1 MSRARIV
8 GWVFVGVGAVAAVV
22 TLVRTRAEDAEV
34 VRTAVVVER
43 GITSKVV
50 AQGKV
55 RAKTQAEVSS
65 EVGGRVAQVY
75 VEVGDSVKVGDPL
88 FALDGEQLRN
98 TVLQLEAA
106 IASAEAVVLRT
117 DVAVKEAERGVARD
131 TALFQKGVLADDA
144 LKLAE
149 TRLASATAERASAT
163 ANVER
168 TRLDL
173 SRAKDALRRARVTSP
188 LTGTVVAVGVEV
200 GRVVSSGTGLSASPD
215 AALGLGIGGA
225 SAPVIIADLSE
236 LLVKLDVDELDISR
250 VRPGQQAIVR
260 AQGIKDVEFSGVVDK
275 VGLLGRDAMGAV
287 LFSVEVKVV
296 GSRASG
302 SLSVDT
308 TDPSGAANK
317 SQGLEGQA
325 PIVPSPA
332 ALLRPGMS
340 AQAEIEVERVEKAI
354 AVPLAAVLEATKS
367 DEGEQPDRVVVV
379 EGDASKKD
387 AVLIASLRPVRLGPS
402 EGETIAILSG
412 LSVGERVVEGP
423 YRILKQLTDG
433 AKVTLEPE
441 KENEKD
447 NDGATKPTASNDD
460 GAAKK
465 GSTSP

>member
-1 MSRARIV
+1 MTRARMI
-8 GWVFVGVGAVAAVV
+8 GLVFVGLGAVAAVA
-22 TLVRTRAEDAEV
+22 TLVRTRAEDAEA

-43 GITSKVV
+43 GITSRVV

-65 EVGGRVAQVY
+65 EVGGRVAHVH
-75 VEVGDSVKVGDPL
+75 VEVGDIVKVGDPL

-117 DVAVKEAERGVARD
+117 DVAVKEAERAVARD
-131 TALFQKGVLADDA
+131 SALFQKGVLADDA

-149 TRLASATAERASAT
+149 TRLASATAERASAV

-173 SRAKDALRRARVTSP
+173 SRAKDALRRARVIAP
-188 LTGTVVAVGVEV
+188 LAGTVVAVGVEV

-225 SAPVIIADLSE
+225 SAPVIVADLSE

-250 VRPGQQAIVR
+250 VHPGQQATVR

-287 LFSVEVKVV
+287 LFSVEVKIL

-302 SLSVDT
+302 SPPSSGTTGKGTAAVD
-308 TDPSGAANK
+308 A
-317 SQGLEGQA
+317 GLEGSA
-325 PIVPSPA
+325 PLVPTPA
-332 ALLRPGMS
+332 ELLRPGMS
-340 AQAEIEVERVEKAI
+340 AQAEIEVERVEKAL
-354 AVPLAAVLEATKS
+354 AVPLAAILEATKS

-379 EGDASKKD
+379 EGDATKKG
-387 AVLIASLRPVRLGPS
+387 AVLIASIRPVRLGPS

-412 LSVGERVVEGP
+412 LSLGERVVEGP

-433 AKVTLEPE
+433 DKVTLEPA
-441 KENEKD
+441 KD
-447 NDGATKPTASNDD
+447 DDTTKPKTDD
-460 GAAKK
+460 EDRTTKK
-465 GSTSP
+465 GGSSP